1 MDESART
8 ASLVRQYTNYGLTTT
23 SQGNMQV
30 LPNGNVFI
38 GWGALPNYTE
48 FDAAGAIVFDAKFL
62 SENQSYRAF
71 RQPWSGRPSDA
82 PAIAAERAGSQ
93 VTVYA
98 SWNGAT
104 EVARWQV
111 LSGSDPQLLRVAASA
126 HRTGFETSVA
136 MTLGSGYLA
145 AQAVDAAGTL
155 LGTSRAIKV

>member
-1 MDESART
+1 
-8 ASLVRQYTNYGLTTT
+8 
-23 SQGNMQV
+23 
-30 LPNGNVFI
+30 
-38 GWGALPNYTE
+38 
-48 FDAAGAIVFDAKFL
+48 
-62 SENQSYRAF
+62 
-71 RQPWSGRPSDA
+71 
-82 PAIAAERAGSQ
+82 